1 MNIIKNLESALVKHG
16 AEHTASTL
24 GDRTKYIGMS
34 DIAKGAECLRSAVAG
49 KLGVKGKNNC
59 LNKQLILQRGH
70 WFEGGLVEALRGN
83 SQPFFEQLE
92 IAVNVDGVP
101 IKGHLD
107 MVFLS
112 ADEIHVVEV
121 KSMEVIPNEIYQS
134 YKMQLYAQ
142 LGFLEKYFNE
152 PCFSLQDSHVE
163 ILHQSLTLSEIV
175 EQTFNMK
182 LSSNPSIKG
191 SILAVSM
198 TEAKSFDGFEPDANR
213 TLQAE
218 LIAKEIWQNSQEL
231 LNGHKTLNDVEY
243 CLKFYPLCD
252 WCEVQN
258 NCPKF
263 TAVKLAN
270 DNFDSFINDLKQMK
284 IDKKKLAELIKIKEN
299 NLIKFYQNNNLIN
312 DWLETVNY
320 RFKVSD
326 INGRNTINIKEL
338 CKEIKLIIG
347 ESQVETLIQKHT
359 KQGNPYS
366 RLQISKL

>member
-1 MNIIKNLESALVKHG
+1 MDIIKNLESALVKHG

-49 KLGVKGKNNC
+49 KLGIKGENNC

-92 IAVNVDGVP
+92 IAAEVDGVP

-107 MVFLS
+107 MVFVS

-121 KSMEVIPNEIYQS
+121 KSMEAIPNEIYKS
-134 YKMQLYAQ
+134 YQMQLYAQ
-142 LGFLEKYFNE
+142 IGFLEKYFNE
-152 PCFSLQDSHVE
+152 PCFSVQNSPHN
-163 ILHQSLTLSEIV
+163 LTFPEIV
-175 EQTFNMK
+175 EQTFNVK
-182 LSSNPSIKG
+182 LSSNSTIKG

-198 TEAKSFDGFEPDANR
+198 TEAKSFDGFVPDANS

-218 LIAKEIWQNSQEL
+218 LIAKEIWQNSQEVI
-231 LNGHKTLNDVEY
+231 NGTKTLNDIEY
-243 CLKFYPLCD
+243 CLKFYQLCD

-263 TAVKLAN
+263 TAVKLAD
-270 DNFDSFINDLKQMK
+270 DNFDSFIADLEQMK

-299 NLIKFYQNNNLIN
+299 NLIKFYQNSNLIN
-312 DWLETVNY
+312 DWLETANY
-320 RFKVSD
+320 RFKVSE
-326 INGRNTINIKEL
+326 INGRNNINIKEF
-338 CKEIKLIIG
+338 CKEVKLIIG
-347 ESQVETLIQKHT
+347 ESQVENLIKKHT
-359 KQGNPYS
+359 KQGYPYS
-366 RLQISKL
+366 RLQVSKL